1 MLWKNIEPSLF
12 IVRKLMRFRRRVISG
27 SRELFSLQV
36 ADDGELYEIIQKWAE
51 NIVIGFARMN
61 GRTVGFVGN
70 QPLKQAGIIILCLF
84 SPCLINHSVKE
95 CGRGG
100 GGLGLRCQYRV
111 LFFSNH
117 THPLLATPYPFP
129 LDSLKQR
136 LAFFLFFVSKR
147 L

>member
-36 ADDGELYEIIQKWAE
+36 ADDGELFEIMPKWAE

-84 SPCLINHSVKE
+84 SPCLINHSVKG
-95 CGRGG
+95 CGRGR

-111 LFFSNH
+111 LFFQII
-117 THPLLATPYPFP
+117 PIPFWQPPTP
-129 LDSLKQR
+129 
-136 LAFFLFFVSKR
+136 FL
-147 L
+147 